1 MWTIWFVGTLRRMRV
16 MLRYALWLLL
26 RRIYMVKR
34 SISTLQICKTLRC
47 LDSWIWW
54 PITPSK
60 MEKLISLAQVEQLID
75 EMERS
80 SDIYWIW
87 KIFRDFKSKLSS
99 LPTEESGW
107 IAYKEYCTWPYEKWD
122 VIEVL
127 VCLDVD
133 DWFRHEPETQYWY
146 VDEFDLISMNRFE
159 WNKTSEVFSIWEV
172 KTSNQRKTFK
182 QLDDF
187 WQFDGSY
194 ILHHR
199 KIEIENHP
207 WYNPKTK
214 IREELTY
221 SEPT

>member
-1 MWTIWFVGTLRRMRV
+1 
-16 MLRYALWLLL
+16 
-26 RRIYMVKR
+26 
-34 SISTLQICKTLRC
+34 
-47 LDSWIWW
+47 
-54 PITPSK
+54 

-75 EMERS
+75 EMIEEAKREYTREEVA
-80 SDIYWIW
+80 ILEVA
-87 KIFRDFKSKLSS
+87 RDKLSS

-107 IAYKEYCTWPYEKWD
+107 IAYKEYCIWPYEKWD

-133 DWFRHEPETQYWY
+133 DWFRYEPETQYWY

>member
-1 MWTIWFVGTLRRMRV
+1 
-16 MLRYALWLLL
+16 
-26 RRIYMVKR
+26 
-34 SISTLQICKTLRC
+34 
-47 LDSWIWW
+47 
-54 PITPSK
+54 

-75 EMERS
+75 EKIEMCKKQAWY
-80 SDIYWIW
+80 SDRHFWW
-87 KIFRDFKSKLSS
+87 MVALEQLKSELSS
-99 LPTEESGW
+99 LPTCSGDSPHGW

-133 DWFRHEPETQYWY
+133 DWFRYEPETQYWY
-146 VDEFDLISMNRFE
+146 VDKHDLISMSRFE
-159 WNKTSEVFSIWEV
+159 WNKTAEIFSIWEV

-187 WQFDGSY
+187 WQFDSSY

-214 IREELTY
+214 PREELAY